1 MMEVLKC
8 KCGNK
13 VLFTEGDNYDCMG
26 CEDCMTTFALPGE
39 HKLLQPH
46 KWAIV
51 FDDGLGEIYTR
62 CTVCG
67 IEDKIRI

>member
-13 VLFTEGDNYDCMG
+13 VLFTEGENYDCMG
-26 CEDCMTTFALPGE
+26 CDICLTTFALEGG
-39 HKLLQPH
+39 HKILQPH
-46 KWAIV
+46 KWTIV
-51 FDDGLGEIYTR
+51 FDDEQRTIYKR
-62 CTVCG
+62 CTICG